1 MRERVEAVLEQL
13 RPFLQADGGD
23 VQLVDAD
30 PASGIVKLHLQGAC
44 SHCSSSLYT
53 VQMGIETRLK
63 EAIPEVKEVRTV

>member
-1 MRERVEAVLEQL
+1 VKERVEAVLEQL

-30 PASGIVKLHLQGAC
+30 PTSGIVKLHLQGAC

-53 VQMGIETRLK
+53 VQMGIETRLR

>member
-1 MRERVEAVLEQL
+1 VKERVQAVLDQV

-30 PASGIVKLHLQGAC
+30 PTTGIVKLHLQGAC
-44 SHCSSSLYT
+44 SHCTSSLYT

-63 EAIPEVKEVRTV
+63 EAVPEVREVVTV